1 MQRLSAHGHL
11 PAAQLNAMASRK
23 DHDPSFEITFFESV
37 LRRSPDYAAVIE
49 ILGGL
54 YTRVGRIAAGLRM
67 DRRLV
72 RLQPAN
78 ATARYNLACS
88 LALSK
93 RRGDALVELKRAVQL
108 GYEDAD
114 WMRRDPDL
122 ANLRNHPEFVALL
135 GGLRPHS

>member
-1 MQRLSAHGHL
+1 MCYTARDHARAE
-11 PAAQLNAMASRK
+11 PEPMSRRQK
-23 DHDPSFEITFFESV
+23 DDCSFEIAFFESV
-37 LRRSPDYAAVIE
+37 LRRSPDYATVIE

-54 YTRVGRIAAGLRM
+54 YTRSGRIAAGLRM

-93 RRGDALVELKRAVQL
+93 RRGDALEELKRAVQL
-108 GYEDAD
+108 GYGDAD

-122 ANLRNHPEFVALL
+122 ANLRTHPEFVALL
-135 GGLRPHS
+135 SRLRPQS

>member
-1 MQRLSAHGHL
+1 L
-11 PAAQLNAMASRK
+11 PAPQLKAMANRK
-23 DHDPSFEITFFESV
+23 PHDPSFEIAFFESV
-37 LRRSPDYAAVIE
+37 LRRSPDYVAVIE

-93 RRGDALVELKRAVQL
+93 RRGDALTELKRAVKL

-135 GGLRPHS
+135 SGLRPHS

>member
-1 MQRLSAHGHL
+1 M
-11 PAAQLNAMASRK
+11 
-23 DHDPSFEITFFESV
+23 
-37 LRRSPDYAAVIE
+37 IE

-54 YTRVGRIAAGLRM
+54 YTRSGRIAAGLRM

-93 RRGDALVELKRAVQL
+93 RRGDALAELKRAVQL
-108 GYEDAD
+108 GYGDAD

-135 GGLRPHS
+135 SRLRPHS

>member
-1 MQRLSAHGHL
+1 MT
-11 PAAQLNAMASRK
+11 SRPK
-23 DHDPSFEITFFESV
+23 SDRSFEIAFFESV

-54 YTRVGRIAAGLRM
+54 YTRAGRIAAGLRM

-93 RRGDALVELKRAVQL
+93 RRGDALAELKRAVQL
-108 GYEDAD
+108 GYGDAD

-135 GGLRPHS
+135 GRLRPQS

>member
-1 MQRLSAHGHL
+1 
-11 PAAQLNAMASRK
+11 MASRK
-23 DHDPSFEITFFESV
+23 NQDPSFEIAFFESV

-93 RRGDALVELKRAVQL
+93 RRGDALAELKRAVQL

-135 GGLRPHS
+135 GRLQPHS